1 MVICRFDGVR
11 KYSICLSSFVC
22 VFSWCQF
29 LIHVEPHTQL
39 STTWQ
44 TVPKPSEAMTETTVD
59 NFDAKSWVCVG
70 YRKQKVELPKKM
82 SDFKSATFDDLYDK
96 YWDTEWDLFVQYVTV
111 RVQL

>member
-1 MVICRFDGVR
+1 
-11 KYSICLSSFVC
+11 
-22 VFSWCQF
+22 
-29 LIHVEPHTQL
+29 
-39 STTWQ
+39 
-44 TVPKPSEAMTETTVD
+44 MTETTVD

-82 SDFKSATFDDLYDK
+82 SDFKSAKFDDLYNK